1 MDSSYKKR
9 VPGFNELGFEG
20 YPSLFSDFPNVR
32 IRFEST
38 THYYHQKIAPSALL
52 KINPEMKVMAMF
64 RQPSDRLYSWYKFN
78 LNHLATVDPSLK
90 FNALVEALISG
101 NFKSI
106 DWAFRDD
113 ETHDFFRLGL
123 DYGNYVN
130 YFDNWKRLYHDNF
143 RVFFLDDVKGRER
156 DFISEICLWLGV
168 DSGFYD
174 KFDFASSNVAYE
186 TRSKAIHRLA
196 VYLAKTIQGGGR
208 LRNFLVNLYWS
219 IQSELPS
226 SKIDD
231 HDEMALS
238 LLDEYYAPS
247 IERLANVVERPD
259 LRQLW
264 FRERR
269 VG

>member
-1 MDSSYKKR
+1 
-9 VPGFNELGFEG
+9 
-20 YPSLFSDFPNVR
+20 
-32 IRFEST
+32 
-38 THYYHQKIAPSALL
+38 
-52 KINPEMKVMAMF
+52 
-64 RQPSDRLYSWYKFN
+64 
-78 LNHLATVDPSLK
+78 
-90 FNALVEALISG
+90 
-101 NFKSI
+101 
-106 DWAFRDD
+106 
-113 ETHDFFRLGL
+113 
-123 DYGNYVN
+123 
-130 YFDNWKRLYHDNF
+130 
-143 RVFFLDDVKGRER
+143 
-156 DFISEICLWLGV
+156 V